1 MQQLR
6 TIVGIAVIL
15 LMATGMVIAAAAD
28 KVQGQKNM
36 SAVTNEAALLKAP
49 QRIPGL
55 VAEGKLTLAQ
65 VPNPHWRQDACSACH
80 NGKPVRG
87 DLKLRDKDINRMC
100 NTCHGAI
107 TDHSFIHPTGMPVPR
122 PMQSR
127 MTASFA
133 QAVKRSGGTMSCITC
148 HDLPKTCLPQRVNER
163 GLNPRFFRE
172 GPYPDRSALCY
183 RCHDPKQYMR
193 LNPHDQIDKDG
204 NLRKSTCQVCHD
216 HVPDVSAARSIA
228 DVDFVVAGDLVA
240 MCANCHPVKPHPG
253 GFSFSNGGGLPNHL
267 RIPSERVVQRRE
279 QMQKDNEIVLP
290 LDPNTGKVF
299 CGTCHN
305 PHARGVIRVKAAAK
319 GAGEKQRLR
328 MQEICENCH
337 DK

>member
-1 MQQLR
+1 MLQIRIL
-6 TIVGIAVIL
+6 VGFISS
-15 LMATGMVIAAAAD
+15 LMIATGVVVAAESN
-28 KVQGQKNM
+28 KEQGKNVM
-36 SAVTNEAALLKAP
+36 TPAPSEATLLKAP
-49 QRIPGL
+49 QRIPAL
-55 VAEGKLTLAQ
+55 VAEGKLALTQ

-80 NGKPVRG
+80 NGKPVR
-87 DLKLRDKDINRMC
+87 DNLKLRDKDINRMC

-107 TDHSFIHPTGMPVPR
+107 TDHSFIHPTGMPVPKA
-122 PMQSR
+122 MQSR
-127 MTASFA
+127 LTPSFA
-133 QAVKRSGGTMSCITC
+133 QAVKRGSGAMSCITC
-148 HDLPKTCLPQRVNER
+148 HDLPMTCREERRNER

-193 LNPHDQIDKDG
+193 LNPHDQIDKEG
-204 NLRKSTCQVCHD
+204 NLRKSTCQICHD
-216 HVPDVSAARSIA
+216 QVPDVTSARSIA
-228 DVDFVVAGDLVA
+228 DVDFVVTGDLVA

-267 RIPSERVVQRRE
+267 RIPSDRVAQRRE
-279 QMQKDNEIVLP
+279 QMQKENDIVLP